1 MQIAKYTVAVDY
13 QINQSSIR
21 RVDKELKKLERNLK
35 KLKDKNLSGLNLDIS
50 RFTVDQ
56 RRLNMV
62 IGNALDRASAMTTF
76 QITRFTVDQAHL
88 NRTIGVAVSRATHAA
103 SGNVNINARVNTH
116 GMAGQGVRER
126 AIAGRHV
133 AAGGAFAGVASRFYG
148 PAIALAAGGYGI
160 GALNQRNQ
168 QVVSAQ
174 LQTNAVAQQALGASY
189 TPAAGQQSFDFLR
202 QQANR
207 IGFNYLDASADYN
220 KLISGL
226 TGSGVSI
233 GQSQQVFKGFAELAR
248 VNKLDKVTQNRL
260 FRALSQVAGKG
271 KLQAEELTGQIAEA
285 LPGGTALFAEA
296 YQRTIDGNKTGQE
309 AISQLMADMKK
320 GKVRSNVLLT
330 AGQIASERAQ
340 PSLAA
345 ASKASQAEQQ
355 RFQNVVSDTALLAS
369 QNGVEEGFA
378 RIFRTLSTG
387 LSENTPMVKALA
399 NAFNETTK
407 EAEKLL
413 LFPQSFARALEGRD
427 SLVADWLGKD
437 TTKQLKEDWQ
447 DIKALFDSIMGMQ
460 TPEWLP
466 TLQSTAK
473 EIAAI
478 MNQIAEF
485 QRWRSETAPA
495 ARQIIEDEYNQGGG
509 GLWANVKGI
518 AKANLFT
525 FKSVI
530 GMGDDDPTASYWMQR
545 EQSQGYD
552 TAAMYGNDPKAWRDN
567 AKARNEAAAKE
578 VLGGNGYGIS
588 QPVQQNNDI
597 KIDISVQAE
606 DTEGMEN
613 WFKTS
618 FQKTLEEALPSFT
631 QKE

>member
-13 QINQSSIR
+13 QINQSSMR
-21 RVDKELKKLERNLK
+21 KVDKSL
-35 KLKDKNLSGLNLDIS
+35 KNLEAKLRKFGKNGLAKVTFDVSKFN
-50 RFTVDQ
+50 VDQ
-56 RRLNMV
+56 HKLN
-62 IGNALDRASAMTTF
+62 IALGAALDRASNTLVF
-76 QITRFTVDQAHL
+76 DISHFEVDQHHL
-88 NRTIGVAVSRATHAA
+88 NQTISVAMARAMLAA
-103 SGNVNINARVNTH
+103 PNNINLNAHMRGLPAH
-116 GMAGQGVRER
+116 GVRER

-174 LQTNAVAQQALGASY
+174 LQTNAVVQQAQGANY
-189 TPAAGQQSFDFLR
+189 NPQNGPAAFEWLRSQS
-202 QQANR
+202 NR
-207 IGFNYLDASADYN
+207 IGFNYLEAAPDYN

-226 TGSGVSI
+226 TGAGMTVE
-233 GQSQQVFKGFAELAR
+233 QSQGVFKGFSELSR
-248 VNKLDKVTQNRL
+248 VNKLDRVAQQRV
-260 FRALSQVAGKG
+260 FRALSQIAGKG
-271 KLQAEELTGQIAEA
+271 KLQAEELTQQLAES
-285 LPGGTALFAEA
+285 LPGATSLFARA
-296 YQRTIDGNKTGQE
+296 YQQQTGGNLTGKE
-309 AISQLMADMKK
+309 AIAKLMEDMKK
-320 GKVRSNVLLT
+320 GKVKSDILT
-330 AGQIASERAQ
+330 FAG
-340 PSLAA
+340 SLASQQAAPGLSA
-345 ASKASQAEQQ
+345 ASKASQAEQA
-355 RFQNVVSDTALLAS
+355 RFQNVTSDMAIVAS

-437 TTKQLKEDWQ
+437 TTRQLKEDWQ

-495 ARQIIEDEYNQGGG
+495 ARQIIEDEYNQGAG

-530 GMGDDDPTASYWMQR
+530 GMGDDDPTANYWMQR

-606 DTEGMEN
+606 NTEGMEN